1 MERLP
6 LNYSKIT
13 GLSVL
18 TQEDLALIHFKARAL
33 TPEELFDYLCIVPE
47 TLSTHERKVF
57 DMAYRRGR
65 ADGIATATE
74 NLFNHMKTKAGG
86 SSCLAYLQQLSP
98 TFKAVSISPNSSQ
111 SSGFQFNVIM
121 ADEKTADA
129 NANNIGSSIQ

>member
-1 MERLP
+1 MP

-33 TPEELFDYLCIVPE
+33 TPEELFDYLCIIPD
-47 TLSTHERKVF
+47 TLSSHERKVF

-74 NLFNHMKTKAGG
+74 NLFAHMKTKAGG

-98 TFKAVSISPNSSQ
+98 TFKSVAVQPNSSLP
-111 SSGFQFNVIM
+111 SGFQFNVVM
-121 ADEKTADA
+121 ADE
-129 NANNIGSSIQ
+129 SSKPAEVSSLQ